1 MIVGCRGMAWSELPL
16 AVGAG
21 ATDRRRVHGFRFC
34 IRATHSGARIVFA
47 SMPAGTS

>member
-21 ATDRRRVHGFRFC
+21 ATDRRRVHGVRFC
-34 IRATHSGARIVFA
+34 IRPTGSDAMISFSTK
-47 SMPAGTS
+47 PAGTS

>member
-21 ATDRRRVHGFRFC
+21 ATDRRKVHGARFC
-34 IRATHSGARIVFA
+34 IRPTRSDARIFFS